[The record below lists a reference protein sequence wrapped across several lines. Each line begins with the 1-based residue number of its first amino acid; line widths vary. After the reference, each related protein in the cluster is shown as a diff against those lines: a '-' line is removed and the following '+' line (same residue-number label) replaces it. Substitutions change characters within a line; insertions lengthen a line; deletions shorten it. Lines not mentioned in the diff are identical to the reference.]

1 MERFLQFNSTIMR
14 SFARATPN
22 AESSRREPREAPKP
36 TAFLRART
44 APTHARAHRTWRV
57 KHPCER
63 TRSRYVPS
71 FAPSHVRR
79 ADTAFIDGPDAAEA
93 LCVRALTT
101 VFVSSPRAGAH
112 RPGADNPT
120 RGARVVGSKTRSS
133 GAGKEREDGCED
145 DSRARRGSQSRDAT
159 RAFRI
164 HVRRQVVFGC
174 V

>member
-1 MERFLQFNSTIMR
+1 MQQSCVH
-14 SFARATPN
+14 
-22 AESSRREPREAPKP
+22 
-36 TAFLRART
+36 LRARR
-44 APTHARAHRTWRV
+44 PTPSRRRRHPTTHRIPARAHRPNARARSSNMARKTSM
-57 KHPCER
+57 R
-63 TRSRYVPS
+63 THAIAVRPIIRS
-71 FAPSHVRR
+71 APSHVRR
-79 ADTAFIDGPDAAEA
+79 ADTAFIDGPAAAEA